1 MSVEK
6 KMKIAVTGGAG
17 FIGSHVVDAY
27 VEAGHDVT
35 VIDNLSTGLKKNV
48 NSKAT
53 FVKMDIGSSK
63 LRELFEKEQFD
74 IVNHHAAQA
83 NVRVSVEEPDFDA
96 TVNILGS
103 INVFE
108 SAHKTGVKK
117 LIMASTGGAIYG
129 EQKYFPADERHPKR
143 PSCPYGVAKLAA
155 EKYLS
160 YYRVTHGMEY
170 VVLRYTNVYGPR
182 QNPKGEAGVV
192 AIFAEALRKG
202 KQPVINGDGFQTRDY
217 VYVGDVARAN
227 VMALESDLTGS
238 FNCCTG
244 VETSVNTIFTVLNV
258 RTGSKAEEEHGPAM
272 VGEQQRSVC
281 SYKKLNK
288 ATGWEPEV
296 VLDDGL
302 TQTLA
307 SYAKK

>member
-1 MSVEK
+1 
-6 KMKIAVTGGAG
+6 MKIAVTGGAG

-27 VEAGHDVT
+27 IEAGHDVT

-48 NSKAT
+48 NSKAQ
-53 FVKMDIGSSK
+53 FIKMDIGSSK
-63 LRELFEKEQFD
+63 LRELFEKEKFD
-74 IVNHHAAQA
+74 VVNHHAAQA
-83 NVRVSVEEPDFDA
+83 NVRVSVEEPEFDA
-96 TVNILGS
+96 TVNVLGS

-108 SAHKTGVKK
+108 SAKQSGVKK
-117 LIMASTGGAIYG
+117 VIMASTGGAIYG

-160 YYRVTHGMEY
+160 YYRITHDMEY

-192 AIFAEALRKG
+192 AIFAEALHKG
-202 KQPVINGDGFQTRDY
+202 KQPTINGDGFQTRDY

-227 VMALESDLTGS
+227 VLALNEDLTGS

-244 VETSVNTIFTVLNV
+244 METSVNTIFDVLNV
-258 RTGSKAEEEHGPAM
+258 RTGGKAEELHGEAM

-302 TQTLA
+302 TATLA
-307 SYAKK
+307 SYKKK